1 MLSPGG
7 GEKGGKELVG
17 SEYWSFDALQTVQ
30 TARQDNPLRRN
41 SPAES
46 TPPHLTPVVHFKFA

>member
-30 TARQDNPLRRN
+30 TKRQP
-41 SPAES
+41 PQAEKS
-46 TPPHLTPVVHFKFA
+46 GRIHTTTFHLTPEVHFKFA